1 MDFMWQNVKHFTIKV
16 WVRHWSAIL
25 LSSLPQD
32 DKDDTNVNVTL
43 FSVMIAVHSSKGLEK
58 HVYMYIYIY
67 ILNMHLRLYVMC
79 IYIFTQM
86 DNSESP
92 KGV

>member
-16 WVRHWSAIL
+16 WVCHWSAIL

-67 ILNMHLRLYVMC
+67 KYSTC
-79 IYIFTQM
+79 IYDYT
-86 DNSESP
+86 
-92 KGV
+92 